1 MITTNPNIIHGEPCI
16 ERTRITVS
24 AILHLLARGASDA
37 QIVGTYSP
45 QISAN
50 DLADVR
56 AWWSSPEGMRWAL
69 ARLHGGTTRTVI
81 AMVQRLLA
89 GERIES
95 VASDYDVDGE
105 PIDPEDLA
113 EDLGEIPRLLADR
126 ARLNAALALAEER
139 RVRLMLV
146 GEEPAPDAIYRC
158 AFCEHDRAK
167 LENP

>member
-1 MITTNPNIIHGEPCI
+1 MITTKPGIMHGEPCI
-16 ERTRITVS
+16 EGTRITVS

-81 AMVQRLLA
+81 AMVQRLLG
-89 GERIES
+89 GESIED
-95 VASDYDVDGE
+95 VARDYNIDGE
-105 PIDPEDLA
+105 PIDPDDLA
-113 EDLGEIPRLLADR
+113 EDLGEIPRLLA
-126 ARLNAALALAEER
+126 AR
-139 RVRLMLV
+139 
-146 GEEPAPDAIYRC
+146 
-158 AFCEHDRAK
+158 K
-167 LENP
+167 ENP